1 MFQGFSPTGSEK
13 YAIERT
19 FNFRQFLIVF
29 FFPTAVRAPEAAVIN
44 NHVITV
50 YRVTVWKHRVKGACL

>member
-50 YRVTVWKHRVKGACL
+50 YRVTV